1 MTSSSANMPKQ
12 IVIALFIQIALVVL
26 TVFRI
31 IKAHSDIEVQR
42 MMHGMN
48 SIFDFNFVDF
58 VSFGAVGLS
67 VFVLILVILVFFQN
81 NWARIVYSI
90 IMCIFII
97 PLIFSVFV
105 DFTNIVEGGVTVL
118 QIALIN
124 SKKSKQW
131 LKSTAFWLLWNVLA
145 IKYHFIPFK

>member
-26 TVFRI
+26 IVFRI

-131 LKSTAFWLLWNVLA
+131 LKSTAF
-145 IKYHFIPFK
+145 

>member
-131 LKSTAFWLLWNVLA
+131 LKSTAF
-145 IKYHFIPFK
+145 